1 MADEV
6 TTIPMQQ
13 RYATQL
19 AADLERNLAAQ
30 ERLKAEEKW
39 LRAALESLPTDAPG
53 VPEATPEP
61 EPSRTVP
68 EAPIPQ
74 PRQEESSAPAASAR
88 KAHRSK
94 GGTKAA
100 AKKAATSKAPA
111 AKASARKN
119 TTGKNGPR
127 KSGGP
132 TLGELVLTILANTPG
147 EPRTAAEVTEDL
159 AQAYPERARDANNVR
174 NALEGLVAKSLIERS
189 KQKNS
194 VHYTVQGQQSVSDP
208 ADGTSAE
215 LSPTTGATAGEKV
228 PGSA

>member
-19 AADLERNLAAQ
+19 AADLEKNLAAQ

-61 EPSRTVP
+61 EPSRTGS
-68 EAPIPQ
+68 ETSIPQ
-74 PRQEESSAPAASAR
+74 PRRENSSAPAASAR

-94 GGTKAA
+94 DGTNATARTAA
-100 AKKAATSKAPA
+100 ASKAPT
-111 AKASARKN
+111 AKASARKS
-119 TTGKNGPR
+119 TTGKNASKR
-127 KSGGP
+127 TGGP
-132 TLGELVLTILANTPG
+132 TLGELALTILANTPG

-159 AQAYPERARDANNVR
+159 AQAYPERARDTNNVR

-189 KQKNS
+189 KQKNN
-194 VHYTVQGQQSVSDP
+194 VHYTVQGQQSASDQ
-208 ADGTSAE
+208 DDDTVAE
-215 LSPTTGATAGEKV
+215 LSPTTEATAGEKV
-228 PGSA
+228 PGSV